1 MTAGTA
7 IRVAVVE
14 DDRSTREGLGTL
26 IEGTAGY
33 ACVGLFG
40 SVEDALSGLA
50 GADPDVMLLDIQL
63 PGRPGSEGVRH
74 FRERHPRTQV
84 VMLTAFDDDARIFE
98 SLCNGACGYILK
110 KMPPNRLL
118 EAVREAHEGG
128 APMSP
133 EIARKVVATFR
144 VESPPPRPPQALTP
158 QEQRLLRILAEG
170 ATYREA
176 GDRLGITANTVR
188 NYIRSIY
195 DKLQVHSKSEAVVK
209 ALRGRV
215 IS

>member
-1 MTAGTA
+1 MTAGTP

-26 IEGTAGY
+26 IGGTAGY
-33 ACVGLFG
+33 ACVGLFA
-40 SVEDALSGLA
+40 SVEDGLRGLA

-63 PGRPGSEGVRH
+63 PGRPGSEGVRL

-98 SLCNGACGYILK
+98 SLCNGASGYILK
-110 KMPPNRLL
+110 KMPPARLL

-144 VESPPPRPPQALTP
+144 VESPPPRPEQALTP

-209 ALRGRV
+209 ALRNRV